1 MWLLSLFNHLSKDL
15 PVGTRKNAIV
25 NNRFS
30 HVRQARV
37 GIDED
42 LKSDWKCHVLAPF

>member
-1 MWLLSLFNHLSKDL
+1 MWLLSLCNHLSKDL

-30 HVRQARV
+30 HVRQARA

-42 LKSDWKCHVLAPF
+42 LKSG